1 MKSVGTKNS
10 GAGSDRVVLATLFI
24 CIIALNFILLWAQRD
39 KMVFGWADFRSSY
52 SEGIL
57 FRGNP
62 ASRMYDYSLQAE
74 IQERIFPAVSSPGIA
89 LAYDHP
95 PYELGIFL
103 PFSYLPYSAAYYAWI
118 VLTLMLAL
126 IAGISMAKS
135 LPQLS
140 SYWKPFGVA
149 LIVAA
154 YPFLML
160 IRQGQDTALALILLT
175 AAWLRLRREADS
187 GAGYFLGA
195 GLFKF
200 QLFIPLALLLAIWRP
215 KILKGFTISGAIV
228 TILSIAMVG
237 PSGVT
242 SYVSL
247 LLRMAG
253 NSTSA
258 ASEQYAMDA
267 RSMPNL
273 RGLVYGIASGGGG
286 AVPAALAKVVPI
298 FIAVA
303 SFAIFAVAAVV
314 LYRVRKNSGEITD
327 LIFASALTV
336 ALVVSFHL
344 QMHDL
349 TLLALAFALVLNWIL
364 GASGERKKRYWIYI
378 ALMATFYVMPFALL
392 LTRYRMLCLYGAVLI
407 ALAALNLRYAT
418 REFSSEK
425 LAGQN

>member
-10 GAGSDRVVLATLFI
+10 GAGSDRVVLATLFFCI
-24 CIIALNFILLWAQRD
+24 CAFNFILLWAQRD
-39 KMVFGWADFRSSY
+39 KLAFGWADFRSSY

-57 FRGNP
+57 YRENP
-62 ASRMYDYSLQAE
+62 AARMYDYSLQAE
-74 IQERIFPAVSSPGIA
+74 IQNRLFSEVSTPGIA

-103 PFSYLPYSAAYYAWI
+103 PFSYLPYEAAYYAW
-118 VLTLMLAL
+118 VALTLILAV
-126 IAGISMAKS
+126 IAGILAAKN
-135 LPQLS
+135 LPHLS
-140 SYWKPFGVA
+140 GYWKPFAVS

-160 IRQGQDTALALILLT
+160 IRQGQDTALALILLA
-175 AAWLRLRREADS
+175 AAWLRLRRESES

-200 QLFIPLALLLAIWRP
+200 QLFIPLGLLLAIWRP

-253 NSTSA
+253 NSTAA

-286 AVPAALAKVVPI
+286 AVPAGLAKMVPI
-298 FIAVA
+298 IIAVA
-303 SFAIFAVAAVV
+303 SFAIFAGAAVV
-314 LYRVRKNSGEITD
+314 LYRVRRNSGEIVD
-327 LIFASALTV
+327 LIFAAALTV

-349 TLLALAFALVLNWIL
+349 TLLALPFALTLNWIL
-364 GASGERKKRYWIYI
+364 GRSGEAGKRNWIYI
-378 ALMATFYVMPFALL
+378 ALMASFYVMPFALL

-407 ALAALNLRYAT
+407 ALAALNLRYVA
-418 REFSSEK
+418 REPFSRK
-425 LAGQN
+425 VAAQN